1 MNCDFWFLEATISL
15 SPCYLGVEWTHWC
28 VNFLLALRWL
38 CIRSLVVTLS
48 SGIAFPVTEGLPFPV
63 TEGSLLENDTGGLE
77 LTERPIFGHQGLC
90 FTCEDW

>member
-15 SPCYLGVEWTHWC
+15 SSCYMGLEWAHWC

-48 SGIAFPVTEGLPFPV
+48 SGIAFPVTEGL
-63 TEGSLLENDTGGLE
+63 LLENDTGRLE
-77 LTERPIFGHQGLC
+77 LTERLIFGHQGLC
-90 FTCEDW
+90 FM